1 VARKAQIIPPR
12 ADLKRKAVNFK
23 KGIELTLPP
32 AMVAKLEHVVHRS
45 RDKFT
50 VDLTRRLTAIRQGCE
65 LVENGGMEMSRF
77 ISEAHEESME
87 IKGAGGTIGYQ
98 LVTEIGRLIDVFLK
112 DKQDLDATQM
122 QVLKLHVDA
131 LFVVLAQRILGGGDD
146 LEKQVVQSLTLA
158 VRKYG

>member
-1 VARKAQIIPPR
+1 
-12 ADLKRKAVNFK
+12 
-23 KGIELTLPP
+23 
-32 AMVAKLEHVVHRS
+32 M
-45 RDKFT
+45 
-50 VDLTRRLTAIRQGCE
+50 DLTRRLTAIRQGCE